1 MMFPMSLLYHGK
13 KRMQGF
19 RKKSFA
25 ARGVCKTDLFSG
37 SLAEDEE
44 DGAAEAEGRPDEV
57 EAEFFAH
64 EEHGERHED

>member
-1 MMFPMSLLYHGK
+1 
-13 KRMQGF
+13 MQGF